1 VLTLAAADIETHPR
15 FVETLRL
22 QASALLAIQA
32 ADPRTAG
39 IFATQQRW
47 LLAHLALAM
56 YFERAVSIQPDGLLA
71 SHFLASAAAHEV
83 ASRNTADAFLKEM
96 IKYGYVTRSPGGR
109 DRRSRPLAVGSVAL
123 RAIEGWTRV
132 HLASLDRLDG
142 ADRSGRFEACPG
154 LIERI
159 HPRIARGLL
168 ESAAVREPAPTFSLF
183 TWLNEGGVVMDWLY
197 AGLAD
202 FTPDAK
208 RVSTAVAAF
217 ADFSDRIRLSRSHL
231 ARKLRAAEDLGS
243 LGWSGERG
251 GSPMWVSMSFVRE
264 YHAQQAAKLAIIDG
278 AFWRVVDD
286 RDGGA

>member
-1 VLTLAAADIETHPR
+1 
-15 FVETLRL
+15 
-22 QASALLAIQA
+22 
-32 ADPRTAG
+32 
-39 IFATQQRW
+39 
-47 LLAHLALAM
+47 
-56 YFERAVSIQPDGLLA
+56 
-71 SHFLASAAAHEV
+71 
-83 ASRNTADAFLKEM
+83 
-96 IKYGYVTRSPGGR
+96 
-109 DRRSRPLAVGSVAL
+109 
-123 RAIEGWTRV
+123 
-132 HLASLDRLDG
+132 
-142 ADRSGRFEACPG
+142 